1 MEPRVLVVSL
11 FAPYSVNF
19 DIASATKDPD
29 TPTSAGLGGRSGPP
43 TSVHERQ
50 MSRSGSTGRNSI
62 WNGRRSSVHRTHTT
76 PLGHHGQPHS
86 RRRSTFSVKLAPI
99 SRKSSD
105 GSTAQDEEPCKSPPA
120 LEPCTKEHGSAHA
133 SSAHHDDPLHN
144 KRQGARHLAYTIEE
158 AVGAHT
164 PPANTLGFTRKQ
176 NLNQVLEKQ
185 ERKAGVGKHG
195 RLLRDHRIS
204 PALAARN
211 ASVSPTGTTLKVPAV
226 RVVSDVHVSSPMPTD
241 DIQQQQQHQRQ
252 AQEPKDESERMKS
265 MLNYSMNGLQ
275 IGTDTASEDRVR
287 STGSV
292 SPDAAATVPGTND
305 QFVVEHLNVGNIGLF
320 NAVNASLDL
329 FAERVWIGEL
339 GISTDDWSEERKAA
353 VSNKLLDEFET
364 LPVFVSD
371 KQFEGH
377 YGRFSKQ

>member
-1 MEPRVLVVSL
+1 PRVLVVSL

-19 DIASATKDPD
+19 DIASATKGPD
-29 TPTSAGLGGRSGPP
+29 TPTSAGFGGRSGH

-50 MSRSGSTGRNSI
+50 ISRSGSTGRNSI

-99 SRKSSD
+99 TRKSSD
-105 GSTAQDEEPCKSPPA
+105 GGSALDDGSCASSAA
-120 LEPCTKEHGSAHA
+120 LEPCTEEHGGAYASAH
-133 SSAHHDDPLHN
+133 DPLRN
-144 KRQGARHLAYTIEE
+144 KGQGASQLAYTIDE

-164 PPANTLGFTRKQ
+164 PPANTLGFTRKL
-176 NLNQVLEKQ
+176 NLDRVLEKQ
-185 ERKAGVGKHG
+185 ERKAGAGKHG
-195 RLLRDHRIS
+195 RLLRDHRMS
-204 PALAARN
+204 PAA
-211 ASVSPTGTTLKVPAV
+211 AV
-226 RVVSDVHVSSPMPTD
+226 RSAATGAANNATSGALLTAGVVSDVYVSSPMLTD
-241 DIQQQQQHQRQ
+241 DMQNQ
-252 AQEPKDESERMKS
+252 AQASQSESERINDILK
-265 MLNYSMNGLQ
+265 YSMDGLH
-275 IGTDTASEDRVR
+275 IGTDAAAVDRAR
-287 STGSV
+287 STGSA
-292 SPDAAATVPGTND
+292 SPDAATTVPGTDD

-339 GISTDDWSEERKAA
+339 GISTDDWSEARKEA